1 MQGFIKK
8 VFIADSI
15 EPLVSHAFSLAHP
28 TTADAWLGALA
39 YTVQLY
45 FDFSGYSDMAIGL
58 GLMMGFRFV
67 ENFNQPYISQSITE
81 FWRRWHMSLSR
92 SEEHTSEIQSLMRTS
107 YAVFCLKTK
116 QHNYSNNNR
125 AP

>member
-45 FDFSGYSDMAIGL
+45 FAFSGYSDMAIGL
-58 GLMMGFRFV
+58 GLMMGFCFV
-67 ENFNQPYISQSITE
+67 ENFNQPYISQSIPE
-81 FWRRWHMSLSR
+81 FWLRLNMSLS
-92 SEEHTSEIQSLMRTS
+92 SWLCHYHYLSPP
-107 YAVFCLKTK
+107 Y
-116 QHNYSNNNR
+116 NR
-125 AP
+125 VDRARALSGIRVYVRVNQGG

>member
-45 FDFSGYSDMAIGL
+45 FDFSGYSDMALGL
-58 GLMMGFRFV
+58 GLMMGFRFF
-67 ENFNQPYISQSITE
+67 ETFNQPYISQSITE
-81 FWRRWHMSLSR
+81 LWRRRTEERGVGQARVRPCRSR
-92 SEEHTSEIQSLMRTS
+92 WSP
-107 YAVFCLKTK
+107 Y
-116 QHNYSNNNR
+116 
-125 AP
+125 

>member
-1 MQGFIKK
+1 MQGFIKT

-45 FDFSGYSDMAIGL
+45 FDFSGYFDPAIRL
-58 GLMMGFRFV
+58 GLLMGFRFV
-67 ENFNQPYISQSITE
+67 LHFNLPHIRHRLHD
-81 FWRRWHMSLSR
+81 FLWRWPQILRMYLRERCNH
-92 SEEHTSEIQSLMRTS
+92 
-107 YAVFCLKTK
+107 YV
-116 QHNYSNNNR
+116 
-125 AP
+125 

>member
-28 TTADAWLGALA
+28 TTADAWPGAPA

-45 FDFSGYSDMAIGL
+45 FDFSGYSDMAIG
-58 GLMMGFRFV
+58 
-67 ENFNQPYISQSITE
+67 
-81 FWRRWHMSLSR
+81 R
-92 SEEHTSEIQSLMRTS
+92 SEEHTSELQSLMRISSAASCFKKKNKNDARPLLTLHRITS
-107 YAVFCLKTK
+107 KK
-116 QHNYSNNNR
+116 E
-125 AP
+125 